1 MKHIFALNNEERCM
15 FIFDFKKP
23 QNALSLVV
31 LGFYFGIVQTAFY
44 FSIEVFVTA
53 TFTGYFFLVLAWM
66 CGVVFAMKTDL
77 LENIYLS
84 ISSSIALFYIF
95 LLFVIFI
102 PFNGLMFPFLGLLI
116 FISSFPAGKF
126 VKLFGK
132 SVSSD
137 SLFFHENNGF
147 VLGMVMAVLLF
158 VKFGIHFIYFAPIL
172 AYLLTILSLKKRDY
186 EIFGIVLVILPIFA
200 AQHYWIGVC
209 ALSVLLF
216 VLLIAKMIEPKFASL
231 PSTDTEI
238 EGVNISYNQ
247 LKIIIFIAGFNLILL
262 QYLIVREYANIIS
275 ANELSILFVGAAY
288 FIGFSVGYILSNKIS
303 FSVLKLI
310 GFVTF
315 ILHMIVFAS
324 IKFIASYLVV
334 KGFSYEALLLLLFIS
349 SFLTSSFYSI
359 FLPKIIQLKGAGELP
374 TFYSIE
380 LIGAAIGIIFF
391 ILVVIFSQW
400 LLLPVYFLLFLIL
413 YFILY
418 SQDKWRYP
426 LLLTG
431 IYLIGI
437 FLIHQTEIGAAGTK
451 DYYQA
456 QGYSNPKLLFS
467 KNSFYHSVDVLETY
481 YDKFQ
486 TIKQSKISF
495 LNGQKY
501 FDYNYPF
508 PGIQNDET
516 SLSEFTY
523 FLANLPAHYKFQRDG
538 KKQRVLILGGGS
550 LYSINRV
557 AQYSSKTT
565 VVEIDP
571 AVIESSKQCWS
582 EINKYNQLKNYEIII
597 DDAKKYLKASD
608 EKFDLIIM
616 DISAPYYLGSALL
629 HNKEFFELIKSKLK
643 PGGIF
648 SESTQGRPN
657 PLFPSGTP
665 LKILKAIHEVF
676 PNYFVIDCKS
686 YPRGKRGF
694 VMASE
699 KIPISFNQVVNLLMQ
714 DGKLAGASLY
724 GNKDQKINLSDV
736 KPFSLYSME
745 NLWEGNISRI
755 KNRLSYE
762 KNRDKIITYNF
773 PTYLQQEFLNIRF
786 ITLTVMVILFAFA
799 LRYLPENHSSDGKK
813 K

>member
-1 MKHIFALNNEERCM
+1 MTT
-15 FIFDFKKP
+15 FDFKKSLS
-23 QNALSLVV
+23 ALPLVV
-31 LGFYFGIVQTAFY
+31 LGFYFGILQTAFY

-66 CGVVFAMKTDL
+66 CGVIFAMKTDL
-77 LENIYLS
+77 LENFSLS
-84 ISSSIALFYIF
+84 FTTSVILFYIF
-95 LLFVIFI
+95 LLFVISL
-102 PFNGLMFPFLGLLI
+102 PFRGLMYPLLGLLI
-116 FISSFPAGKF
+116 FVSAFPAGKF
-126 VKLFGK
+126 FKQFGK

-137 SLFFHENNGF
+137 SLFFQENNGF
-147 VLGMVMAVLLF
+147 VLGMVMAILLF

-172 AYLLTILSLKKRDY
+172 TYLLTILSLKKRDY
-186 EIFGIVLVILPIFA
+186 EILGIILIILLFFA
-200 AQHYWIGVC
+200 TQHYWIGV
-209 ALSVLLF
+209 AAFSILLF
-216 VLLIAKMIEPKFASL
+216 VLLISKMVEPKYVSL
-231 PSTDTEI
+231 PSTDAEL
-238 EGVNISYNQ
+238 EGVKLSYNQ
-247 LKIIIFIAGFNLILL
+247 LKVIIFIAGFNLILL
-262 QYLIVREYANIIS
+262 QYFIVREYSNIIS
-275 ANELSILFVGAAY
+275 ANELSILFVSAAY

-303 FSVLKLI
+303 FTALKLI

-324 IKFIASYLVV
+324 IKFIASYLIF

-359 FLPKIIQLKGAGELP
+359 FLPKLIQLKGANEL
-374 TFYSIE
+374 TSFYTIE
-380 LIGAAIGIIFF
+380 LIGASAGIIFF
-391 ILVVIFSQW
+391 IMAVACSQW
-400 LLLPVYFLLFLIL
+400 LLFPVYFCLFVVL

-418 SQDKWRYP
+418 SGDKWRYA
-426 LLLTG
+426 LLLFG
-431 IYLIGI
+431 IYLVGI
-437 FLIHQTEIGAAGTK
+437 FTIHQTDFSAAGTK
-451 DYYQA
+451 DYYQSR
-456 QGYSNPKLLFS
+456 GFLNPKLLFS
-467 KNSFYHSVDVLETY
+467 ENSFYHSVDILETY
-481 YDKFQ
+481 YDRYQ

-523 FLANLPAHYKFQRDG
+523 FLANLPAHYKYERDG
-538 KKQRVLILGGGS
+538 KKQRILILGGGS

-557 AQYSSKTT
+557 ALYSSKTT

-571 AVIESSKQCWS
+571 TVIESSKQCWI
-582 EINKYNQLKNYEIII
+582 ETNKYDQLKNYEIIV
-597 DDAKKYLKASD
+597 DDAKKYLRASD

-629 HNKEFFELIKSKLK
+629 HNKEFFELVKSKLK
-643 PGGIF
+643 PEGIF
-648 SESTQGRPN
+648 SESTQGRPD
-657 PLFPSGTP
+657 PHFPSGTP
-665 LKILKAIHEVF
+665 MKILKAIHEVF

-699 KIPISFNQVVNLLMQ
+699 KIPISFAQIVNLLKQ
-714 DGKLAGASLY
+714 DGKLAGTSLY

-736 KPFSLYSME
+736 KPYSLYSME
-745 NLWEGNISRI
+745 NLWDGNISRI
-755 KNRLSYE
+755 KNRLRYDKS
-762 KNRDKIITYNF
+762 RDKIITFNF

-786 ITLTVMVILFAFA
+786 LTISVMVMLFAFA
-799 LRYLPENHSSDGKK
+799 LRYFPDNHSPDGKK

>member
-1 MKHIFALNNEERCM
+1 MTT
-15 FIFDFKKP
+15 FDFKKSLS
-23 QNALSLVV
+23 ALPLVV
-31 LGFYFGIVQTAFY
+31 LGFYFGILQTALY

-66 CGVVFAMKTDL
+66 CGVIFAMKTDSL
-77 LENIYLS
+77 DNFYLS
-84 ISSSIALFYIF
+84 FTSSVLLFYIF
-95 LLFVIFI
+95 LLFVISF
-102 PFNGLMFPFLGLLI
+102 PYKGWMFPVLGLLI
-116 FISSFPAGKF
+116 FVSAFPAGKF

-147 VLGMVMAVLLF
+147 ILGMVMSILLF

-172 AYLLTILSLKKRDY
+172 AYSLTILSLKKRNY
-186 EIFGIVLVILPIFA
+186 EILGIIFIILLFFA
-200 AQHYWIGVC
+200 VQHYWIGV
-209 ALSVLLF
+209 AAFSILLF
-216 VLLIAKMIEPKFASL
+216 VLLISKMVTPKFVSL
-231 PSTDTEI
+231 PFIDTELNDI
-238 EGVNISYNQ
+238 KLSYNQ
-247 LKIIIFIAGFNLILL
+247 LKVIIFIAGFNLILL
-262 QYLIVREYANIIS
+262 QYFIVREFSNIIS
-275 ANELSILFVGAAY
+275 ANELSILFVSAAY

-303 FSVLKLI
+303 FTALKLI

-324 IKFIASYLVV
+324 IKFIASYLIF
-334 KGFSYEALLLLLFIS
+334 KGFSYEALLLLLLIS

-359 FLPKIIQLKGAGELP
+359 FLPKLIQLKGASELP

-380 LIGAAIGIIFF
+380 LIGAAMGIIFF
-391 ILVVIFSQW
+391 IIVVNFSQW

-413 YFILY
+413 YFTLY
-418 SQDKWRYP
+418 SEDKWKYP
-426 LLLTG
+426 LLLVG
-431 IYLIGI
+431 VYLIGI
-437 FLIHQTEIGAAGTK
+437 FIIHQTEFGAAGTK
-451 DYYQA
+451 DYYQSR
-456 QGYSNPKLLFS
+456 GFLNPKLLFFE
-467 KNSFYHSVDVLETY
+467 NSFYHSVDVLETY
-481 YDKFQ
+481 YDKYQ
-486 TIKQSKISF
+486 SIKQSKISF

-523 FLANLPAHYKFQRDG
+523 FLANLPAHLKYERDG
-538 KKQRVLILGGGS
+538 KKQRILILGGGS
-550 LYSINRV
+550 LYSINRI
-557 AQYSSKTT
+557 ALYSSKTT

-571 AVIESSKQCWS
+571 TVIESSKQCWI
-582 EINKYNQLKNYEIII
+582 ETNKYDQLKNYEIIV
-597 DDAKKYLKASD
+597 DDAKKYLRASD

-629 HNKEFFELIKSKLK
+629 HNKEFFELVKSKLK
-643 PGGIF
+643 PEGIF
-648 SESTQGRPN
+648 SESTQGRPD
-657 PLFPSGTP
+657 PHFPSGTP
-665 LKILKAIHEVF
+665 MKILKAIHEVF

-699 KIPISFNQVVNLLMQ
+699 KIPISFAQIVNLLKQ
-714 DGKLAGASLY
+714 DGKLAGTSLY

-736 KPFSLYSME
+736 KPYSLYSME
-745 NLWEGNISRI
+745 NLWDGNISRI
-755 KNRLSYE
+755 KNRLRYDKS
-762 KNRDKIITYNF
+762 RDKIITFNF

-786 ITLTVMVILFAFA
+786 ITISVMVMLFAFA
-799 LRYLPENHSSDGKK
+799 LRYFPDNHSPDGKK